1 MFAKQAELLNQ
12 CFYFFIIRRNTKLPA
27 IKANTTPKLLAA
39 KSSHSP
45 LRLEQLYDSAHHDGE
60 DYRNGDESFPAD
72 SIVLS

>member
-45 LRLEQLYDSAHHDGE
+45 LRFVVQ
-60 DYRNGDESFPAD
+60 
-72 SIVLS
+72 